1 MKKIERMKK
10 HSRMLKSVCMKPFAS
25 MKLPTLTVRILST
38 LCALTMVGLAAQA
51 QLLYKISGKDLTRP
65 SYIVGTMHVV
75 SSSFVPQIVGI
86 DEALNTTDCVVGE
99 IDFKEALSQDFL
111 TRVSEAMM
119 LPEGKTIK
127 DLLTSDE
134 MKSLNKALLSVM
146 GGDFDNP
153 VIMAQMGRMAP
164 AALSNV
170 LTVMTCMKRHA
181 DSFDSSDL
189 IDLYFQKVAQENNKA
204 TDGLET
210 GDEQM
215 RLLYGQPLEKQ
226 VRDLVCLCEHFDRA
240 QQDLEDMIAAYKN
253 QDLKRLGEVMDQQ
266 FLDGCSDGPQ
276 DRQQLVVDRNRR
288 WVEKMPTIM
297 SAQPSLFVVGAG
309 HLAGDDSVLTMLR
322 QQGYVVEAV
331 ER

>member
-146 GGDFDNP
+146 GADFDNP

-189 IDLYFQKVAQENNKA
+189 IDLYFQ
-204 TDGLET
+204 
-210 GDEQM
+210 
-215 RLLYGQPLEKQ
+215 R
-226 VRDLVCLCEHFDRA
+226 
-240 QQDLEDMIAAYKN
+240 
-253 QDLKRLGEVMDQQ
+253 
-266 FLDGCSDGPQ
+266 
-276 DRQQLVVDRNRR
+276 
-288 WVEKMPTIM
+288 
-297 SAQPSLFVVGAG
+297 
-309 HLAGDDSVLTMLR
+309 
-322 QQGYVVEAV
+322 
-331 ER
+331 

>member
-1 MKKIERMKK
+1 MYEAFCK
-10 HSRMLKSVCMKPFAS
+10 HEAADPYRAHPLHS
-25 MKLPTLTVRILST
+25 
-38 LCALTMVGLAAQA
+38 LCADDGRPRRPGATPLQDQWQRPDA
-51 QLLYKISGKDLTRP
+51 P
-65 SYIVGTMHVV
+65 SYIVGTVHVV

-86 DEALNTTDCVVGE
+86 DEAVNTTDCVVGE

-146 GGDFDNP
+146 GADFDNP

-266 FLDGCSDGPQ
+266 FLEGCSDGPQ

-297 SAQPSLFVVGAG
+297 SAQPSLFVVGA
-309 HLAGDDSVLTMLR
+309 ATSRATT
-322 QQGYVVEAV
+322 AC
-331 ER
+331 

>member
-65 SYIVGTMHVV
+65 SYIVGTVHVV

-86 DEALNTTDCVVGE
+86 DEAVNTTDCVVGE

-146 GGDFDNP
+146 GADFDNP

-189 IDLYFQKVAQENNKA
+189 IDLYFQKGSAGEQQSH
-204 TDGLET
+204 GWT
-210 GDEQM
+210 GDGRRADETAL
-215 RLLYGQPLEKQ
+215 RTAVGEAGARSGLPL
-226 VRDLVCLCEHFDRA
+226 
-240 QQDLEDMIAAYKN
+240 
-253 QDLKRLGEVMDQQ
+253 
-266 FLDGCSDGPQ
+266 
-276 DRQQLVVDRNRR
+276 
-288 WVEKMPTIM
+288 
-297 SAQPSLFVVGAG
+297 
-309 HLAGDDSVLTMLR
+309 
-322 QQGYVVEAV
+322 
-331 ER
+331 